1 MARSALATAVALL
14 VLPMSLTVSC
24 TLSMDNIRSLVLT
37 HLIEGFAGGHK
48 VFLFNFKMPLDGNRG
63 FNGDMPA
70 IWALNGAIPRAA
82 QYNACSC
89 WPPCGEV
96 DMFEVLAKGDTK
108 CKSTFHLANGGG
120 SSDYFDRPTDKFMKA
135 AVVFDEDAAAVSIR
149 VLPDDTDFS
158 KGLDDQT
165 VADWVTGNGASS
177 SGGPKLLSSLFQIA
191 GGLL

>member
-1 MARSALATAVALL
+1 MI
-14 VLPMSLTVSC
+14 C
-24 TLSMDNIRSLVLT
+24 SLVLT
-37 HLIEGFAGGHK
+37 HLTEGFAGGHK

-89 WPPCGEV
+89 WPACGEV

-149 VLPDDTDFS
+149 VLPDNTDFS

-165 VADWVTGNGASS
+165 VANWVTGTGGTGN